1 VKNCTV
7 GADRWERRVG
17 GELMEVKDWGDKK
30 EKKINVKIRGLLSSK
45 LCHIFSLLS
54 FLREKMQPNEI
65 TTLSVSVCP
74 PSHQL
79 LNQLVGFYEIQKG
92 GHAIEGD
99 LDAIIFNAVAAAVP
113 KWQTFKLAPLNVRP

>member
-1 VKNCTV
+1 LGKES
-7 GADRWERRVG
+7 GRRI
-17 GELMEVKDWGDKK
+17 MEDKDWGDKK

-79 LNQLVGFYEIQKG
+79 LNQLIGFMKFRR
-92 GHAIEGD
+92 
-99 LDAIIFNAVAAAVP
+99 DAM
-113 KWQTFKLAPLNVRP
+113 PLKVTSTP